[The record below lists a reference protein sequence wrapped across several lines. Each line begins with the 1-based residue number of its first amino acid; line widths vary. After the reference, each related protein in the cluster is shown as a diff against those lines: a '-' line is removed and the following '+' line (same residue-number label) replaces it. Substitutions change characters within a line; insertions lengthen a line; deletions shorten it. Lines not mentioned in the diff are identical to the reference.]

1 MPPSSSPPPLLLLFV
16 IALLPV
22 VSQAQ
27 HCYSCSGTCHSE
39 PCNCQMGSCPSN
51 QCFIEKKPTEE
62 RGVFRITKGCLRKS
76 PRTLPGCEY
85 EHFSDH
91 VLCVCHGPFCNDH
104 IYIRSIVRRN
114 VTCRKCTERDPDCDD
129 KCQGQWC
136 HEDSTTGAAGCG
148 FGPPSLPFFYRG
160 PELLYYRNKVCVTIS
175 RGAGKPHKHC
185 ICNTNMCNGY
195 IKPLT
200 RYPVS
205 VTRDGALRSRS
216 LALSTSDPTLPFRTC
231 VNCEINSHDG
241 TSSVTSSCKQ
251 NKCTGHFCTYV
262 AQRHITQ
269 NMGRSGTIQI
279 LSEKQGCINVTDSSQ
294 VQLGCSRKWMHNEY
308 EEVMC
313 ACEVDNCNRDDMT
326 AAVSTPSAAFASTA
340 VVVIT
345 VVTQFW

>member
-1 MPPSSSPPPLLLLFV
+1 
-16 IALLPV
+16 
-22 VSQAQ
+22 
-27 HCYSCSGTCHSE
+27 
-39 PCNCQMGSCPSN
+39 MGSCPSN

-104 IYIRSIVRRN
+104 IYVRSIVRRN
-114 VTCRKCTERDPDCDD
+114 VTCRKCSERDPDCED

-148 FGPPSLPFFYRG
+148 FGPPSLPFFFHG

-195 IKPLT
+195 MKPLG

-205 VTRDGALRSRS
+205 MARDGALRSRS
-216 LALSTSDPTLPFRTC
+216 LVLSTSDPSLPYRTC
-231 VNCEINSHDG
+231 VSCEMNSQDG
-241 TSSVTSSCKQ
+241 TSVTSSC
-251 NKCTGHFCTYV
+251 HFCTFA
-262 AQRHITQ
+262 AQRQITH
-269 NMGRSGTIQI
+269 NSMGRAGTVQI
-279 LSEKQGCINVTDSSQ
+279 VSEKQGCINVTDSSQ
-294 VQLGCSRKWMHNEY
+294 IQIGCSRKWMHNEY

-313 ACEVDNCNRDDMT
+313 ACESDLCNRDDMSASASVTVTVLT
-326 AAVSTPSAAFASTA
+326 AIIV
-340 VVVIT
+340 T
-345 VVTQFW
+345 VVGVAV